1 MRQENF
7 LYPGSARAPDHRE
20 PTQRGLA
27 SAVHF
32 EVALALAG
40 AAPMTE
46 SGKIDNRTRRE
57 FTLIGMHDR
66 ASADQQIRQI
76 CVHGARRL
84 LGLSAVQIG
93 GYARQVT
100 LSGRHGA
107 RRDDRFSPEELIH
120 DLGSGSDHWPK
131 LFAVDHLSRPGTGVP
146 RQPIL
151 VPGGTSWT
159 AQAMPMGA
167 NRTPTVVP
175 GVVAPAA
182 CCAISMIPEH
192 FPRCTRVS
200 LRDHGDGVRR
210 SDVEAERTRLP
221 AAILGDLVGFPR
233 RQPAEAAQ

>member
-107 RRDDRFSPEELIH
+107 RRDDCFSPEELIH

-159 AQAMPMGA
+159 AQALPMGA
-167 NRTPTVVP
+167 SRTPTVVP
-175 GVVAPAA
+175 RSGGTCGLLCYLHDPGAFPAMYAGFAPG
-182 CCAISMIPEH
+182 SWG
-192 FPRCTRVS
+192 RC
-200 LRDHGDGVRR
+200 
-210 SDVEAERTRLP
+210 
-221 AAILGDLVGFPR
+221 AAIR
-233 RQPAEAAQ
+233 R